1 MSQAPATS
9 VPAPVLQAERT
20 SAPADTRAMLGRDF
34 GALLRSRGVGFV
46 LVGGAVAGLVGG
58 AAAYGLAAALIAPAA
73 WCAVVI
79 AFAFLNAQ
87 RRSEHA
93 FYTAFA
99 DGAGLLYT
107 GDWTLLPLT
116 PLLGAGDGRHIEHYM
131 HGPLRGEGGD
141 LRCALGLY
149 TVEVRRAGNSDGSN
163 SIHTSNQYTICAV
176 DIDAGIVRFPGV
188 YLYPRKD
195 MLDRLAGE
203 GDLRTAGLEHV
214 ELESAAFGERYD
226 VWIAPDQDELV
237 VRQLFSPSLLVWLA
251 EHPLHPCFEYR
262 AGTLVVFVSGHLDDA
277 GHLDWLLDAS
287 RHLAARF
294 AAEVVAVPA

>member
-1 MSQAPATS
+1 MPAAPATTK
-9 VPAPVLQAERT
+9 AP
-20 SAPADTRAMLGRDF
+20 SDTRELLGRDF
-34 GALLRSRGVGFV
+34 RALLRSRGVAFL

-58 AAAYGLAAALIAPAA
+58 AATYGLAAAVIAPGA
-73 WCAVVI
+73 WCAVVMVC
-79 AFAFLNAQ
+79 AFATAQ

-149 TVEVRRAGNSDGSN
+149 TVEVRRAGNANGSH
-163 SIHTSNQYTICAV
+163 SIHTCNQYTICAV
-176 DIDAGIVRFPGV
+176 DIEAGIVRFPGV

-195 MLDRLAGE
+195 ILDRLAGE

-214 ELESAAFGERYD
+214 EVEGAEFAEHYD
-226 VWIAPDQDELV
+226 IWIAPDQDELV

-251 EHPLHPCFEYR
+251 AHPLRPCFEYR
-262 AGTLVVFVSGHLDDA
+262 AGTLLVFVQGHLDDA

-294 AAEVVAVPA
+294 AAEVVEAR